1 MQQTGDNVFEIKGC
15 SGYDTATQKNKDDVS
30 TIKINC
36 NEFFVN
42 KEADNQ
48 VLKVNSYAKRFTD
61 GVDIDGRLTIHD
73 PNTSNGEGHNNIM
86 LDVRGST
93 QLGTSGTNY
102 LVNVPAYSASAQIN
116 FNAVLNVNNK
126 EVNALFFNATSD
138 RRAKENIQL
147 ANYSALDLI
156 KKLPIYTYN
165 YKNHKE
171 NMTGILAQDLLKEQP
186 DELDLVSN
194 IYATGE
200 NNDYM
205 SIKQDKLI
213 FVLMKAI
220 QEQQEEIALLKEKI
234 YQLEQ

>member
-1 MQQTGDNVFEIKGC
+1 MQQTGNNVFEIKGC
-15 SGYDTATQKNKDDVS
+15 SGYDTAAQKDKDDVS

-42 KEADNQ
+42 REASNQ

-61 GVDIDGRLTIHD
+61 GVDIDGRLTLHD
-73 PNTSNGEGHNNIM
+73 PNSSNGEGHDRIM

-186 DELDLVSN
+186 NELDLVSN